1 MISTRRRTL
10 HIRDEYLSA
19 ILTIAFKSGHRIG
32 KHRGESVAFGEIHIP
47 YWEEAGFIR
56 RTCRVTGQFFWTRDP
71 TRDTCGD
78 SVEDSY
84 TFIGKPIIDG
94 YPMRGKALKDAM
106 REMFLNFFEQRNH
119 ERVTPYPVIARW
131 RDDIHL
137 TIASIADF
145 QPHVTSG
152 MVPPPA
158 NPLGISQPCIR
169 LTDVAAVGRSGRH
182 LSTFEMMAHHAFNRP
197 KEGDVVYWIDQCV
210 RYCDEML
217 CEHLGISPS
226 EITYLENPWSG
237 GGNAGPALEVIV
249 GGLELATLVFM
260 NLEEHEGGDVEIKG
274 LKYREMDLQIIDTGY
289 GLERFCW
296 AAAGTPTIY
305 EAIYPESIDWLKS
318 LAGFDEIVSGLGLSA
333 ETDILL
339 GELSRL
345 AGILNID
352 VGTDVDS
359 LYSILS
365 KRLVESGLKVS
376 VEELKRLTEP
386 LSGIY
391 AIPDHMHAICNMLG
405 DGLVPSNAKAGY
417 LVRMLSRRVCRMK
430 ADLGL
435 DVSLAE
441 LAAHHI
447 DTHLDYSGFVQS
459 REGTLAILTLEE
471 QRYHEM
477 LRKGEAAVR
486 TALRDLPQGAKEAPD
501 ETLFRLAEERG
512 LNPDMVASIA
522 NRAGWTQLGVRVGF
536 AADMA
541 ARNAERTKAAAS
553 ARGHSELFEN
563 EDYPPTALNYYQDTN
578 RTSFDASVLACKEL
592 TEAQL
597 GALNLSSEV
606 SIAPTH
612 SIVLDSTLFY
622 PEGGGQLGDQG
633 TLGDVNVADTRIENG
648 VIYHLTDGPVSGS
661 ISGVVDWDRR
671 RQLMDHHTAVHIV
684 GGSARSLLGP
694 HVWQA
699 GSNKGERYARIDLT
713 HYQRLSREDLDNIED
728 HANDIISANPTV
740 DKLVLDRA
748 DADARFG
755 FELYQG
761 GPPKHNE
768 IRIIRIGEHDVQACG
783 GTHHDKAGEVG
794 EIRIIR
800 SSQVQDG
807 VERLQIVAGETARE
821 HARAQERLL
830 AESSEVL
837 GVSPEDLPGAVSRFF
852 DEWKSQ
858 QKKIE
863 SLEAEIV
870 RLRTSGGGD
879 AAVEK
884 GGIRYAVMEVDG
896 DIKAMMSMLS
906 QLTRDPNKPTLAILG
921 TRGAG
926 GKLIVAS
933 TEGTIASEKHDATE
947 ILRAI
952 AGHIEGGGGGS
963 PTMAQGGGSNP
974 DGIPAA
980 LDAARDLLGL

>member
-1 MISTRRRTL
+1 M
-10 HIRDEYLSA
+10 
-19 ILTIAFKSGHRIG
+19 
-32 KHRGESVAFGEIHIP
+32 AFGEIHIP

-563 EDYPPTALNYYQDTN
+563 EDYPLTALNYYQDTN
-578 RTSFDASVLACKEL
+578 RTSFEASVLACKEL

-597 GALNLSSEV
+597 RALNLSSEV

-699 GSNKGERYARIDLT
+699 GSNKGERYARIDLS

-761 GPPKHNE
+761 GPPKHSE

-906 QLTRDPNKPTLAILG
+906 QLTRDPNKPTLAVLG